1 MESDMAS
8 EPKPWTNEHARAIAL
23 RVALLKRVHVFPWGQ
38 FLFAEGTGAEVKAA
52 FATHDVIV
60 KGSGL
65 TALLDDLALQRVS
78 LLREPARADKFV
90 AGGAGP
96 RIVELSVRKAES
108 GAS

>member
-1 MESDMAS
+1 MGSDVAS
-8 EPKPWTNEHARAIAL
+8 ETPWANGDVRTIAL

-38 FLFAEGTGAEVKAA
+38 FLFAEGNGDEVRAA

-90 AGGAGP
+90 AGGVGP
-96 RIVELSVRKAES
+96 RIVEVSVRKAES
-108 GAS
+108 GSN